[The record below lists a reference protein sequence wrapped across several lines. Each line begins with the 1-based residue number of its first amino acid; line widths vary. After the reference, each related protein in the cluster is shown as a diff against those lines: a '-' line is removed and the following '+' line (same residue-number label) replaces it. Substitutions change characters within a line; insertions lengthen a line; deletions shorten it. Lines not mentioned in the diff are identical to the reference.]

1 MENSEKSPNL
11 IIPKKEMLELSIIS
25 ILVSIFPVADILISD
40 LEESFFQFEF
50 NFRTFKYI
58 ADRISFFI
66 ISFLIPIIFAFAL
79 NLFSGNKLFQNQKR
93 KLIFQIII
101 GIIYI
106 IYFTFFSPVSMFC
119 IALTNDSGGILEE
132 IILLTYFV
140 TILALPVYLS
150 GKLQIFQKGKL
161 KIFQEIVKRIIFI
174 LYVYFIFLQLFKIIY

>member
-1 MENSEKSPNL
+1 
-11 IIPKKEMLELSIIS
+11 
-25 ILVSIFPVADILISD
+25 
-40 LEESFFQFEF
+40 
-50 NFRTFKYI
+50 
-58 ADRISFFI
+58 
-66 ISFLIPIIFAFAL
+66 
-79 NLFSGNKLFQNQKR
+79 
-93 KLIFQIII
+93 
-101 GIIYI
+101 
-106 IYFTFFSPVSMFC
+106 MFC